1 MQHFQT
7 TGCSCLQIALSWRHH
22 VKLAMNFSCWM
33 FLSLVQYAFNIFL
46 HNAPVLEN
54 GYNEEEMKMVKETRK
69 IWVSVCLI
77 SLNSG
82 QLLWSLHYSLPNFSL
97 VVIVWVAFWLL
108 SSSITRTTRM
118 WKLLR
123 PAYGFLWCVRT
134 LKVSI
139 YSLKSHLMRLVS
151 ACYVPAGIK
160 KNIVCSSMFIGIV
173 LFSLSFFA
181 LSGLFLGTIYLS
193 SR

>member
-1 MQHFQT
+1 
-7 TGCSCLQIALSWRHH
+7 
-22 VKLAMNFSCWM
+22 M
-33 FLSLVQYAFNIFL
+33 FLSLVQYAFNIFS

-97 VVIVWVAFWLL
+97 VVIVWVALWLL

-173 LFSLSFFA
+173 RFSLSFFA

>member
-1 MQHFQT
+1 
-7 TGCSCLQIALSWRHH
+7 
-22 VKLAMNFSCWM
+22 M
-33 FLSLVQYAFNIFL
+33 FLSLVQYAFNIFS

-97 VVIVWVAFWLL
+97 VVIVWVAFWLC
-108 SSSITRTTRM
+108 SSIVRTTMM

-123 PAYGFLWCVRT
+123 PAYGFLWCVRM

-151 ACYVPAGIK
+151 ECYVSAGIK
-160 KNIVCSSMFIGIV
+160 TFFVCSNMFISIV
-173 LFSLSFFA
+173 LFSFSFFA
-181 LSGLFLGTIYLS
+181 LSGLFLRTIYLS
-193 SR
+193 SW